1 MRTLKKN
8 FWKPLLFSCAGLI
21 VATIVFAGVNLIEPP
36 DRPGIPEA
44 TDWDVDR
51 VSLTYKAP
59 GRDGGARISH
69 YVIESHER
77 GWMFWQKKGVAL
89 GLNCTVDGL
98 VENTEYA
105 FRAAAVNIA
114 GQGEFSEAS
123 NYYITR
129 KR

>member
-8 FWKPLLFSCAGLI
+8 FWKPFLFGCAGLF
-21 VATIVFAGVNLIEPP
+21 VATIAFAGVNLINPP

-51 VSLTYKAP
+51 VSIEYKAP
-59 GRDGGARISH
+59 KSDGGAPISH
-69 YVIESHER
+69 YIIESRER
-77 GWMFWQKKGVAL
+77 WGVFWRKEGVAIRL
-89 GLNCTVDGL
+89 WCTVDGL

-114 GQGEFSEAS
+114 GPGEPSEAS
-123 NYYITR
+123 NYIITR
-129 KR
+129 RR